1 MAGRK
6 AMNVSM
12 KKLIRTRSKLRAV
25 VVISLLGVGLAG
37 CSWKP
42 DADPP
47 CDESQRQQLRIASLP
62 GCAPLVR
69 KTYNYDF

>member
-1 MAGRK
+1 MCIP
-6 AMNVSM
+6 M
-12 KKLIRTRSKLRAV
+12 KNAAHLIRAKVGAAIL
-25 VVISLLGVGLAG
+25 ISLLGASLAG

-42 DADPP
+42 DPDPP
-47 CDESQRQQLRIASLP
+47 CDESQRQENRIASLP